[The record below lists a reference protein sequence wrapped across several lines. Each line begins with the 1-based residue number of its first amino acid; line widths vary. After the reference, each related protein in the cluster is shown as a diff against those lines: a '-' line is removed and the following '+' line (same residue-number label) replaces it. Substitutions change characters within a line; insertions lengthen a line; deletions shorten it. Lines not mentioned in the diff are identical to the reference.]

1 MTVFYL
7 FIYLFILLS
16 VSRSLEIGS
25 RVTVFPTHHQSVEI
39 IRLVADEGDIIMLI
53 TTAIHNDDFY
63 RVTLI

>member
-1 MTVFYL
+1 MTMFYL

-25 RVTVFPTHHQSVEI
+25 RVTVFPTHHQSVEFI
-39 IRLVADEGDIIMLI
+39 WLVADGGDIIMLI
-53 TTAIHNDDFY
+53 TTHDDFY